1 MGLRRWQFSRKL
13 AVLVRLLPLVALLEL
28 SGFAHVLA
36 DFVEVVVLSG
46 HHESDCDDERG
57 GRPCD
62 PGCAGCHCAH
72 GGPTVP
78 SANLQ
83 ATESQLATGELQ
95 CRPPDA
101 LRAPSPERAPPFRPP
116 RLA

>member
-1 MGLRRWQFSRKL
+1 MGRRRKTFARKL
-13 AVLVRLLPLVALLEL
+13 AVLVRLVPLVALFEL
-28 SGFAHVLA
+28 SGFAHALA

-46 HHESDCDDERG
+46 HHESDCDDEKG

-78 SANLQ
+78 SPSAHANELQ
-83 ATESQLATGELQ
+83 PRGELQ
-95 CRPPDA
+95 CRAPDA

-116 RLA
+116 RYA